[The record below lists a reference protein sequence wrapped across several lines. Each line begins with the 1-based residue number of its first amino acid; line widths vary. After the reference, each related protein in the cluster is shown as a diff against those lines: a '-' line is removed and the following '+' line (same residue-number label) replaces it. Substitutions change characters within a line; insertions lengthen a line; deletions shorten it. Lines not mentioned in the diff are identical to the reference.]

1 MCWGVPL
8 KCGTQ
13 LLFFTRTAYFTASQ
27 VQQVGRAVVTPWVL
41 RSLLCGRLTALD
53 KRCSQ
58 LQKEKE
64 LIEKKMQRIE
74 KAKETET
81 GELKTQLE
89 AVQGD
94 IQAQLKLKDS
104 KITEVRSAKS
114 AKINSYPAAPLYSP
128 DCGLNPSTALGS

>member
-1 MCWGVPL
+1 M
-8 KCGTQ
+8 
-13 LLFFTRTAYFTASQ
+13 A
-27 VQQVGRAVVTPWVL
+27 
-41 RSLLCGRLTALD
+41 ALD

-81 GELKTQLE
+81 GELRSQLE
-89 AVQGD
+89 AVQSD

-104 KITEVRSAKS
+104 KITEVRSYLRFS
-114 AKINSYPAAPLYSP
+114 AVLPGEIWIQ
-128 DCGLNPSTALGS
+128 STMVCADHGGACCY